1 MALRATLG
9 CFNLGVLYER
19 GEGALASGPAAQS
32 HYKPGLAFLKD
43 GRKADALLC
52 VERIQTLSTV
62 LGLTV
67 PNAFLTDA
75 MLKAVYPSI
84 PR

>member
-1 MALRATLG
+1 
-9 CFNLGVLYER
+9 
-19 GEGALASGPAAQS
+19 
-32 HYKPGLAFLKD
+32 
-43 GRKADALLC
+43 